1 MIVMIISPLKLRWP
15 AITGIMFVQIRL
27 LPPPNL
33 IMSVLSAKNLRF
45 SFLATPQGKGIM
57 ASSQG
62 LTFLSG
68 IATFVALSIYS
79 PPQNSGVESYVHF
92 SDSISYLDLGAL

>member
-1 MIVMIISPLKLRWP
+1 VASNNWNYVC
-15 AITGIMFVQIRL
+15 TDRL

-33 IMSVLSAKNLRF
+33 IMSVLSAKNLLF
-45 SFLATPQGKGIM
+45 SSLATPQGKGIM

-68 IATFVALSIYS
+68 IATFVALSFYS
-79 PPQNSGVESYVHF
+79 PPQNPAVDSYVHC
-92 SDSISYLDLGAL
+92 SDSNSDFEFGAL